1 MAYASAVLIA
11 FAAIKIINLRLHLMF
26 DTSESIEEQPRD
38 IHRQRHK
45 GNQANRYVLYIL
57 YLVYFCLPYVGQ
69 LIIIETSNL
78 INDLTFFYSD
88 FEDIE
93 LQVLNAK
100 DSCCDSVSPTVPDI
114 CFHSETNQSP
124 QGRPNPSVAEAV
136 GGLSIAATVSS
147 DQHCDVKV
155 DVHRKS
161 SSASS
166 EPAIVAHDAQTE
178 KTRQSVVKLKVLII

>member
-1 MAYASAVLIA
+1 M
-11 FAAIKIINLRLHLMF
+11 
-26 DTSESIEEQPRD
+26 
-38 IHRQRHK
+38 
-45 GNQANRYVLYIL
+45 
-57 YLVYFCLPYVGQ
+57 
-69 LIIIETSNL
+69 
-78 INDLTFFYSD
+78 
-88 FEDIE
+88 
-93 LQVLNAK
+93 LNAK